1 MDIVIEEMEE
11 VTPKHPGGCG
21 ALYWAGGTT
30 AVCI

>member
-11 VTPKHPGGCG
+11 VTPKHPGCE
-21 ALYWAGGTT
+21 AVYWAGGTT